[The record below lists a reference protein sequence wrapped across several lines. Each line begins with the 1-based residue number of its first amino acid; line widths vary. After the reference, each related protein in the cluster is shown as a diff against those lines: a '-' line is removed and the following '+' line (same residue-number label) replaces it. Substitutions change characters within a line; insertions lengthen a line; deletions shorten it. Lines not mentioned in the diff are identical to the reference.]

1 MDYLEYLTRAILAL
15 NAKSSETLI
24 FHQVCIGSFRG
35 EVLFYLE
42 RMDAH
47 EDDEYRAILDAATL
61 AELAAKVSTLL
72 KEKGLD
78 VPTLP

>member
-35 EVLFYLE
+35 EPLFYLE
-42 RMDAH
+42 RLDAH
-47 EDDEYRAILDAATL
+47 EDDGYRAILDAATL
-61 AELAAKVSTLL
+61 AELAANVSAFL
-72 KEKGLD
+72 KEKGID
-78 VPTLP
+78 IPPAS